1 MLTATYLTTDGS
13 QYFSGYAC
21 ETGETLIQTSVTTDR
36 TDAHQTIVDGLFDD
50 FRSGSEDGAPG
61 YTDATIKSAIMTAV
75 TALPFGSIFF
85 HLDTDA
91 DDDCLDLNVY
101 MVIKTTYNVR

>member
-13 QYFSGYAC
+13 QYFSGYSC
-21 ETGETLIQTSVTTDR
+21 QTGETLIQTSVATDR

-61 YTDATIKSAIMTAV
+61 YTDATIKSAIMTEIDNTPVA
-75 TALPFGSIFF
+75 ALFCE
-85 HLDTDA
+85 LA
-91 DDDCLDLNVY
+91 DDDADHADLDLNVY
-101 MVIKTTYNVR
+101 MVIKTT